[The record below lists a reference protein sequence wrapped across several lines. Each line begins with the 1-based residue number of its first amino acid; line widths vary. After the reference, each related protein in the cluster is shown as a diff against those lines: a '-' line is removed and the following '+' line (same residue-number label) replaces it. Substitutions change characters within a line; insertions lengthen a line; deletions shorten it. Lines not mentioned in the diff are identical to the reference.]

1 MTLIA
6 SFPTILLNA
15 LVIIAIWQ
23 YKELQKLPNILLS
36 SLAVTDLLIG
46 VIVMPIC
53 IAIDIFIF
61 LRLSFEHLCSLLLVS
76 RCFGPYLFTATLYH
90 LTIIAWERYVAIQKW
105 MDYKVI
111 VTKKRL
117 KNLAMAAWLSAL
129 LTSVPDL
136 LMLVVGV
143 DSRFL
148 AAWLTV
154 WFLVWTACI
163 ILIAYFYRKV
173 YLGIRNL
180 KTNEISQVS
189 SLMKLK
195 RESKVAK
202 TTALLSAAL
211 IFSFLPIT
219 MIAFVGN
226 VFLVFNTK
234 VVFRFTWAVTQLN
247 SLLNPLLY
255 CYRDRRL
262 RIAIIKL
269 VGVKSSPQKLQP
281 AVDAA
286 GLIITRKVPAE
297 LNNKEKPT
305 ILVP

>member
-1 MTLIA
+1 
-6 SFPTILLNA
+6 
-15 LVIIAIWQ
+15 
-23 YKELQKLPNILLS
+23 
-36 SLAVTDLLIG
+36 
-46 VIVMPIC
+46 
-53 IAIDIFIF
+53 
-61 LRLSFEHLCSLLLVS
+61 
-76 RCFGPYLFTATLYH
+76 
-90 LTIIAWERYVAIQKW
+90 

-305 ILVP
+305 ILVPQSGSFNPAVASDSIHEKRNEAILKVIVSPRA